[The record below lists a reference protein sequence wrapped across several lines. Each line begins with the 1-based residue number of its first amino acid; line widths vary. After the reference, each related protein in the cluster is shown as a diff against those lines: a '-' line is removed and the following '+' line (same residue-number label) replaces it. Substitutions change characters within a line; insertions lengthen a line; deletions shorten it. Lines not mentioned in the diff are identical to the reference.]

1 MIATPLDFK
10 RLRLMVNDPYPN
22 DEGLVPLF
30 TDEELA
36 LMFLEHLSI
45 FGIAAEIWTIK
56 AGLIEGD
63 IQSYTAGNEK
73 YDLTSM
79 KDRYTHALAMAK
91 MYKEKEEETLVDVED
106 ETNGSM
112 MLKFRIPDV
121 M

>member
-1 MIATPLDFK
+1 MIATVLDIK
-10 RLRLMVNDPYPN
+10 RLRLMVNDPLPSVVGSN
-22 DEGLVPLF
+22 PLF
-30 TDEELA
+30 TDEELV
-36 LMFLEHLSI
+36 LMFLEHQSI
-45 FGIAAEIWTIK
+45 YGLAAEIWSIK

-79 KDRYTHALAMAK
+79 KDRYTHALAMVK
-91 MYKEKEEETLVDVED
+91 MYKEKEAELLVDIED
-106 ETNGSM
+106 DSNGAM

>member
-10 RLRLMVNDPYPN
+10 RLRLMVNDPNPN
-22 DEGLVPLF
+22 NEGLIPLF
-30 TDEELA
+30 SDEELA
-36 LMFLEHLSI
+36 LMFLEHQSI
-45 FGIAAEIWTIK
+45 FGLAAEIWSIK

-63 IQSYTAGNEK
+63 IQSYSAGNEK

-79 KDRYTHALAMAK
+79 KDRYTHALAMVK
-91 MYKEKEEETLVDVED
+91 LYKDKEAEWLIDIED
-106 ETNGSM
+106 DTNGSM

>member
-1 MIATPLDFK
+1 MIATVLDVK
-10 RLRLMVNDPYPN
+10 RLRLMVNDPFPN
-22 DEGLVPLF
+22 ATGSLPLF
-30 TDEELA
+30 TDEELT

-45 FGIAAEIWTIK
+45 FGLAAEIWTIK

-91 MYKEKEEETLVDVED
+91 MYKEKEEESFVDIED

>member
-1 MIATPLDFK
+1 MIATALDIK
-10 RLRLMVNDPYPN
+10 RLRLMVNDPVPSL
-22 DEGLVPLF
+22 ESGSLPLF

-36 LMFLEHLSI
+36 VMFLEHESI
-45 FGIAAEIWTIK
+45 YRIASEIWVIK
-56 AGLIEGD
+56 AGLIQGD

-91 MYKEKEEETLVDVED
+91 MYEVKADED
-106 ETNGSM
+106 LAPGVSGSSYM
-112 MLKFRIPDV
+112 MKFKTPDV

>member
-1 MIATPLDFK
+1 MIATVLDVK
-10 RLRLMVNDPYPN
+10 RLRLMVNDPFPSVV
-22 DEGLVPLF
+22 GSVPLF
-30 TDEELA
+30 TDEELT

-45 FGIAAEIWTIK
+45 YGMAAEIWTIK

-91 MYKEKEEETLVDVED
+91 MYKEKEDGLLVDVED
-106 ETNGSM
+106 DTNGSM

>member
-1 MIATPLDFK
+1 MIATLLDVK
-10 RLRLMVNDPYPN
+10 RLRLMVNDPFPN
-22 DEGLVPLF
+22 AAESLPLF
-30 TDEELA
+30 TDEELT

-45 FGIAAEIWTIK
+45 YGMAAEIWTIK

-91 MYKEKEEETLVDVED
+91 MYKEKEDESLVDIEEETS
-106 ETNGSM
+106 GSM